1 MVGEVCGFFWRR
13 DHVGLVF
20 FFSLFF
26 FAKFHEVS
34 QSRWIGVWHVMILVC
49 LNWRFLEVSAWGR
62 GSVLYQVWSKCLPHW
77 AGISFTSVESELQE
91 GVTELHM
98 NANAFAAVK
107 HDGSILTWGSQ
118 KHLGTQS
125 WIFFARKTPQNL
137 ETSQNIIDI
146 YIYIH
151 IIHCICTWCLYWVML
166 ELVKIAPPKKQISI
180 VWCKRWN
187 SHNFVER
194 PCAPPTSSQ
203 GFWSEKNE
211 IFGAPPFVCF

>member
-146 YIYIH
+146 YIYTH
-151 IIHCICTWCLYWVML
+151 YTLYLYMMPLLSHVGVGENCPSQEADFNSLMQT
-166 ELVKIAPPKKQISI
+166 VKLP
-180 VWCKRWN
+180 
-187 SHNFVER
+187 
-194 PCAPPTSSQ
+194 
-203 GFWSEKNE
+203 
-211 IFGAPPFVCF
+211 